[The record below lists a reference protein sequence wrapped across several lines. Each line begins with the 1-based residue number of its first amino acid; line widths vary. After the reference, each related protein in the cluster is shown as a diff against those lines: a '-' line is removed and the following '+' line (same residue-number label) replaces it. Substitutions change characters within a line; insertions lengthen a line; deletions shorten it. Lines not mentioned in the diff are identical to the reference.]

1 MTKEAENPKNSVER
15 SVSGGF
21 TAVWNGQTVY
31 EKGRVKKFETED
43 AARVYLRRCDEAG
56 KIIR

>member
-1 MTKEAENPKNSVER
+1 MIEEIENSGNAVHR

-21 TAVWNGQTVY
+21 TAVWHGQTVY

-43 AARVYLRRCDEAG
+43 IARVYLLRLR
-56 KIIR
+56 

>member
-21 TAVWNGQTVY
+21 TAVWHGQTVY
-31 EKGRVKKFETED
+31 EKGRVKKFETEEI
-43 AARVYLRRCDEAG
+43 ARLYLNRCDEAG